1 MYLDDS
7 ALALRAAEDERAREE
22 LILRQE
28 KNILRIASRAKHRFV
43 TKSDDEW
50 SIALYAFSR
59 AIDTYQADKG
69 AFLPYAET
77 LIRRSLIDAHRTESK
92 YAAEVLVAPE
102 AFERELEDGA
112 PNPVLSVVARKST
125 RAADTALKDEILAV
139 NEELNLFGFQFFDL
153 TGCSPTREQTKKA
166 CLCAAEAMLKREE
179 DVRQLKHAK
188 QLPVRRLV
196 QEYGL
201 PKKLVERYRKY
212 IIAMVVIRAGDY
224 PGLNG
229 FLRGAW
235 GDET

>member
-1 MYLDDS
+1 MNLDDS

-28 KNILRIASRAKHRFV
+28 KNILRIASRTKHRFV

-59 AIDTYQADKG
+59 AIDTYQMDKG

-92 YAAEVLVAPE
+92 HAAEVLVSPE
-102 AFERELEDGA
+102 AFEREPEDGT
-112 PNPVLSVVARKST
+112 PNPVLTVVARSSA
-125 RAADTALKDEILAV
+125 RAADTALKDEILAA
-139 NEELNLFGFQFFDL
+139 NEELGRFGFRFFDL
-153 TGCSPTREQTKKA
+153 TTCSPNREQTKKN
-166 CLCAAEAMLKREE
+166 CLRAADAVLSRAE
-179 DVRQLKHAK
+179 DVRQLMRAR

-196 QEYGL
+196 REYGL
-201 PKKLVERYRKY
+201 PRKLMERYRKY

-224 PGLNG
+224 PALNG
-229 FLRGAW
+229 FIQGAW
-235 GDET
+235 RDET